1 MDKFKLATRIFE
13 MVIDVHGAIR
23 ADDSKRAL
31 GRIATMYQFLEQYVV
46 DKGELYA
53 ASFASHMP
61 EPDRYV
67 AEPQEE
73 PIGKLVKLDI
83 AAMASAYQRD
93 LESLKKARD
102 ERAKR

>member
-46 DKGELYA
+46 DKGDLYV
-53 ASFASHMP
+53 ASLATHMP
-61 EPDRYV
+61 EPDLYI
-67 AEPQEE
+67 AEPRED
-73 PIGKLVKLDI
+73 PIGELMNRNV
-83 AAMASAYQRD
+83 AAMARLRD
-93 LESLKKARD
+93 LDVLRKARNKS
-102 ERAKR
+102 AHK